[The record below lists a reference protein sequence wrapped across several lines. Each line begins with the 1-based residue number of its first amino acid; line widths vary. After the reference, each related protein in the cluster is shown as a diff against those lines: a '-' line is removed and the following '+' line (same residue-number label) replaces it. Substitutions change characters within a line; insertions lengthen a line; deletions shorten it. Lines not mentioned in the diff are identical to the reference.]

1 MKKIKSI
8 SQNLDNLK
16 KGLYEIDKFKSDLL
30 KTSIR
35 KEEKEKLT
43 DQIEEIRM
51 IISFCWHSLTA
62 TTEVFNFERLVIEI
76 EALKLKSEILKN
88 RIEKIE
94 IKGGIIKR

>member
-8 SQNLDNLK
+8 SQNLENLK

-30 KTSIR
+30 KTTLR
-35 KEEKEKLT
+35 REEKEKLT

-76 EALKLKSEILKN
+76 EALKLKSELLKN

-94 IKGGIIKR
+94 IKGGMLKK